1 MRDLYPSV
9 NNRTNDNGKSLEA
22 QREHL
27 LKYAKEHGMVV
38 VGLYADEGK
47 TARKELKKR
56 KAIHELIRDV
66 KQGKIDVILF
76 WRIDRW
82 FRNLSDF

>member
-1 MRDLYPSV
+1 MHNKMLRCAIYIRVS
-9 NNRTNDNGKSLEA
+9 TTEQMIHGKSLEA

-47 TARKELKKR
+47 TARKELKS
-56 KAIHELIRDV
+56 V
-66 KQGKIDVILF
+66 KQSTSLF
-76 WRIDRW
+76 VMS
-82 FRNLSDF
+82 NKVK